1 MRNPL
6 GDGADQR
13 RTRRR
18 GKNADQSDRGDSG
31 PADAGRTGSR
41 SDRGR
46 TSHDSEPG
54 RAGSDSEPGRAGEPR
69 RTGRADGGRGG
80 GNDATDRGVT
90 GGPGNRAGR
99 VPSAGSLFAPGYGA
113 SPPESP
119 DRGAAGGRTTGAS
132 AWYGSAA
139 GGAAGRGPV
148 RGYAPVPGQ
157 PPPMYP
163 PGQFAAWNRGP
174 GRAAAQSGPNGPG
187 SRLPGLPG
195 NGRAAQ
201 DSRTAAGGAASNPG
215 FLPSAWP
222 PGAADSELAK
232 SRYYPQDL
240 GSGAE
245 PGYSMLAVSDPAADM
260 TSTQTW
266 QAVGDGR
273 ATGMWTAPARP
284 GSSPPGDTRRDSRG
298 PAISDPGSTPD
309 QEQAEAGSGRRGLA
323 DLGDPT
329 GVLGGAAGD
338 ARDTASRPRI
348 AASHAG
354 VASDQAGTEAA
365 DTGHRG
371 GRGHS
376 GAHTSPRQLPR
387 SQRRVEQPARPDEP
401 QRRSGTKPRR
411 KHPASVKVAMATAL
425 VLVLVAAAALSY
437 AALRSSGRT
446 AAAGAGGSKSTVKPS
461 LSTSPSPSL
470 GPYGHIASRQADPA
484 PLTMA
489 ALYPTTFTSSGTTVV
504 RTAASRNPNCA
515 ANLVG
520 SGIQSA
526 IGSAGCSQVIRATYL
541 ASSPGLMGTI
551 GVLNLSTASAATTA
565 ARSADASDFISQL
578 TAASGPTSKIGQGTG
593 IEEAAAKGH
602 YLILI
607 WAEFT
612 SLRKPRTAA
621 QRTTIEQF
629 MTELLENT
637 ANVSL
642 TNRMLTGTP

>member
-13 RTRRR
+13 RSRRR
-18 GKNADQSDRGDSG
+18 GKNADLSDRGDSG
-31 PADAGRTGSR
+31 PTGAGSTGGR

-46 TSHDSEPG
+46 PSHDSEA
-54 RAGSDSEPGRAGEPR
+54 RSA
-69 RTGRADGGRGG
+69 RADGGRSG
-80 GNDATDRGVT
+80 GNDAIDRGVT
-90 GGPGNRAGR
+90 GGLGAPSGR
-99 VPSAGSLFAPGYGA
+99 VPAAGSVFAPGYGA
-113 SPPESP
+113 SPPEPS
-119 DRGAAGGRTTGAS
+119 DRAGAGGRTSGAS

-148 RGYAPVPGQ
+148 RGYPPVPGQ

-174 GRAAAQSGPNGPG
+174 GRAAVQSGPNGPG
-187 SRLPGLPG
+187 SRPPGLQG
-195 NGRAAQ
+195 NGGRAAQ
-201 DSRTAAGGAASNPG
+201 EGRTATGGAASSPG
-215 FLPSAWP
+215 FPPAARP
-222 PGAADSELAK
+222 PGAADSEPAK

-284 GSSPPGDTRRDSRG
+284 GSSPPADADRDGRG
-298 PAISDPGSTPD
+298 PVISDPGSTPD
-309 QEQAEAGSGRRGLA
+309 RDQAEAGSGRRGAGDLA
-323 DLGDPT
+323 AAA
-329 GVLGGAAGD
+329 GVLGGVAGD
-338 ARDTASRPRI
+338 APDTDGYPRLAASR
-348 AASHAG
+348 AG
-354 VASDQAGTEAA
+354 VASDLAGAEDAE
-365 DTGHRG
+365 TGRRG
-371 GRGHS
+371 GRAHS

-387 SQRRVEQPARPDEP
+387 SQRRTEQPAPPDEP
-401 QRRSGTKPRR
+401 QHRPGTKPRR

-446 AAAGAGGSKSTVKPS
+446 GAAGTGGSKSAGKPS

-484 PLTMA
+484 PLTIA
-489 ALYPTTFTSSGTTVV
+489 ALYPTTFTSSGTTVA
-504 RTAASRNPNCA
+504 RTAASRSPNCA

-520 SGIQSA
+520 SGIQA
-526 IGSAGCSQVIRATYL
+526 AMGSAGCSQVIRATYL
-541 ASSPGLMGTI
+541 ASAPGLMGTI
-551 GVLNLSTASAATTA
+551 GVLNLSTAGAATRA
-565 ARSADASDFISQL
+565 ARSADATDFISQL
-578 TAASGPTSKIGQGTG
+578 TATSGPTSKIGQGTG